1 MGNSQERGRL
11 LLLKL
16 KNITIRNFM
25 SVGNVTQAV
34 DLERDALSLVLGNNL
49 DLGGDGS
56 RNGTGKTTLINALSY
71 GLYGNALTNI
81 KKNNLINKTNG
92 KGMLVTVDF
101 EYNNNEYRIERGRS
115 PNVFRLKRDGIDINE
130 MLDEAQGEMRQ
141 TQIEVDSIIGISHNM
156 FKHIVALN
164 TYTDPFLS
172 MRPNDQREIIEE
184 LLGITELSRKADSL
198 KDEVKATKEQIKDEE
213 YRLKA
218 IEDANGRILKSIKD
232 IERRQRIWTDK
243 HNTELKDLSA
253 GLDAL
258 SHINVDEEIK
268 NHAFIAE
275 YNEKKTRLDEAVRW
289 INSINTD
296 NKKQETVVAKL
307 ENEIKLLKEHTCY
320 ACGQEMH
327 DDKQESILA
336 AKAEQKQD
344 AVMQVL
350 ANTTQLQEHESVV
363 ADIGE
368 LGSKPTV
375 FYNTLNDAYEHQN
388 SVRML
393 AEQIEQKNKAEDP
406 YADQISEMRES
417 ALEEL
422 DYSHMNTLISFREH
436 QDFLMKLLT
445 NKDSFIRKKI
455 IDQNLSFLNNRLETY
470 LDKLG
475 LPHEVRFQSDLTVE
489 ITELGRDLDFDNLS
503 RGERNRLILGLSW
516 AFRDI
521 FESLYS
527 TINVM
532 FIDELIDSGMDTNG
546 VEASLAVLKKMVRE
560 SGRSVFLVSHRDELQ
575 GRVTDVL
582 NVVKE
587 NGFTT
592 FAQETET
599 ETVDEIASDVEL
611 ETVI

>member
-1 MGNSQERGRL
+1 
-11 LLLKL
+11 
-16 KNITIRNFM
+16 M

-34 DLERDALSLVLGNNL
+34 DLDRDSLSLVLGNNL

-71 GLYGNALTNI
+71 GLYGQALTKI
-81 KKNNLINKTNG
+81 KVNNLINKTNG
-92 KGMLVTVDF
+92 KGMLVSVDF
-101 EYNNNEYRIERGRS
+101 EYNGSEYRIERGRS
-115 PNVFRLKRDGIDINE
+115 PNVFRLMRDGIDMNE
-130 MLDEAQGEMRQ
+130 TQDEAQGEMRQ

-164 TYTDPFLS
+164 TYTEPFLS
-172 MRPNDQREIIEE
+172 MRAGDQREIIEE
-184 LLGITELSRKADSL
+184 LLGITELSRKADIL
-198 KDEVKATKEQIKDEE
+198 KEEVKNTKEQIKDEE

-218 IEDANGRILKSIKD
+218 IEDANTRILKSIKD
-232 IERRQRIWTDK
+232 IERRQRVWKDK
-243 HNTELKDLSA
+243 HNKELSELEQ
-253 GLDAL
+253 GLEAL
-258 SHINVDEEIK
+258 SHIDIEQELA
-268 NHAFIAE
+268 NHALLVE
-275 YNEKKTRLDEAVRW
+275 YNEKKAKIDEAVRW
-289 INSINTD
+289 MSSIEADNTR
-296 NKKQETVVAKL
+296 QEKL
-307 ENEIKLLKEHTCY
+307 KTKLDDEIISIKEHKCY

-327 DDKQESILA
+327 DDKQGEILA
-336 AKAEQKQD
+336 SKEEQAQEV
-344 AVMQVL
+344 AMRLL
-350 ANTTQLQEHESVV
+350 ANMGQLQEHQELIASL
-363 ADIGE
+363 GE
-368 LGSKPTV
+368 LGDEPTV
-375 FYNTLNDAYEHQN
+375 FYQSLTDAYEHQN
-388 SVRML
+388 SVNML
-393 AEQIEQKNKAEDP
+393 VEQIEAKRKQEDP
-406 YADQISEMRES
+406 YAEQIKDMRES
-417 ALEEL
+417 SLEEL

-455 IDQNLSFLNNRLETY
+455 IDQNLAYLNNRLEFY

-475 LPHEVRFQSDLTVE
+475 LPHEVKFQSDLNVE

-532 FIDELIDSGMDTNG
+532 FVDELIDSGMDTNG
-546 VEASLAVLKKMVRE
+546 VEASLAVLKKMVRDR
-560 SGRSVFLVSHRDELQ
+560 GRSLFLVSHREELQ

-599 ETVDEIASDVEL
+599 LEPGIEL
-611 ETVI
+611 DTVI

>member
-1 MGNSQERGRL
+1 
-11 LLLKL
+11 
-16 KNITIRNFM
+16 M
-25 SVGNVTQAV
+25 SIGNVTQAV
-34 DLERDALSLVLGNNL
+34 DLQRDNLTLVLGNNL

-101 EYNNNEYRIERGRS
+101 EYNGSEYRIERGRS
-115 PNVFRLKRDGIDINE
+115 PNVFKLMRDGHDMNTA
-130 MLDEAQGEMRQ
+130 DEAQGEMRQ
-141 TQIEVDSIIGISHNM
+141 TQVEVDSIIGISHAM

-164 TYTDPFLS
+164 TYTEPFLS

-184 LLGITELSRKADSL
+184 LLGITELSRKAEKL
-198 KDEVKATKEQIKDEE
+198 KDDVKDTKEQIKDEE

-218 IEDANGRILKSIKD
+218 VEDANSRILKSIKD
-232 IERRQRIWTDK
+232 IERRQRIWSEK
-243 HNTELKDLSA
+243 HSKEVLELEQ

-258 SHINVDEEIK
+258 SHIDIDAEIK
-268 NHAFIAE
+268 NHTFIAE
-275 YNEKKTRLDEAVRW
+275 YNEKKTRLDEATRW
-289 INSINTD
+289 ISSINAD
-296 NKKQETVVAKL
+296 DAKQEKVIDKL
-307 ENEIKLLKEHTCY
+307 KNEIKLLKEHTCY

-336 AKAEQKQD
+336 AKEEQKQE
-344 AVMQVL
+344 ATMQLL
-350 ANTTQLQEHESVV
+350 ANNTQLQEHETVV
-363 ADIGE
+363 AEIGE
-368 LGSKPTV
+368 LGNKPTV
-375 FYNTLNDAYEHQN
+375 FYDSLNDAYEHQN

-393 AEQIEQKNKAEDP
+393 TEQIEQKKKAEDP
-406 YADQISEMRES
+406 YEDQIKEMRES
-417 ALEEL
+417 SLEEL
-422 DYSHMNTLISFREH
+422 DYSQMNTLISFREH

-455 IDQNLSFLNNRLETY
+455 IDQNLSYLNSRLDYY
-470 LDKLG
+470 LEKLG
-475 LPHEVRFQSDLTVE
+475 LPHEVKFQSDLSVE

-527 TINVM
+527 TINVL
-532 FIDELIDSGMDTNG
+532 FVDELIDSGMDSNG

-560 SGRSVFLVSHRDELQ
+560 RGRSTFLVSHREELQ
-575 GRVTDVL
+575 GRVSDVL
-582 NVVKE
+582 NVIKE

-592 FAQETET
+592 FTQEEET
-599 ETVDEIASDVEL
+599 IDSNIEL
-611 ETVI
+611 AEAI

>member
-1 MGNSQERGRL
+1 MGHTQERGRL

-25 SVGNVTQAV
+25 SVGNVTQGI
-34 DLERDALSLVLGNNL
+34 DLERDALSLVLGNNI

-101 EYNNNEYRIERGRS
+101 EYNGSEYRIERGRS
-115 PNVFRLKRDGIDINE
+115 PNVFKLKRDGVDMND
-130 MLDEAQGEMRQ
+130 MQDEAQGEMRQ

-198 KDEVKATKEQIKDEE
+198 KDEVKDTKEQIKDEE

-218 IEDANGRILKSIKD
+218 IEDANSRILKSIKD

-243 HNTELKDLSA
+243 HTKDVTDLET

-258 SHINVDEEIK
+258 THIDIDAEIK
-268 NHAFIAE
+268 NHTFIAE

-289 INSINTD
+289 INSIESD
-296 NKKQETVVAKL
+296 DKKQEKVISKL

-336 AKAEQKQD
+336 SKEEQKKE
-344 AVMQVL
+344 AAMQIL
-350 ANTTQLQEHESVV
+350 SNSSQLTEHLDVV
-363 ADIGE
+363 NSIGE
-368 LGSKPTV
+368 LGDKPTV
-375 FYNTLNDAYEHQN
+375 FYDSLNDAYEHQN
-388 SVRML
+388 SVRL
-393 AEQIEQKNKAEDP
+393 LKEQIEQKKKAEDP
-406 YADQISEMRES
+406 YEDQIKEMRES
-417 ALEEL
+417 SLEEL

-455 IDQNLSFLNNRLETY
+455 IDQNLSFLNKRLERY

-475 LPHEVRFQSDLTVE
+475 LPHEVKFQSDLTVE

-527 TINVM
+527 TINCM
-532 FIDELIDSGMDTNG
+532 FVDELIDSGMDTNG
-546 VEASLAVLKKMVRE
+546 VEASLAILKKMVRD

-575 GRVTDVL
+575 GRVSDVL

-599 ETVDEIASDVEL
+599 LEPGVEL
-611 ETVI
+611 DLVI

>member
-1 MGNSQERGRL
+1 
-11 LLLKL
+11 
-16 KNITIRNFM
+16 M

-34 DLERDALSLVLGNNL
+34 DLQRDNLTLVLGNNL

-101 EYNNNEYRIERGRS
+101 EYNGSEYRIERGRS
-115 PNVFRLKRDGIDINE
+115 PNVFKLMRDGHDMNTA
-130 MLDEAQGEMRQ
+130 DEAQGEMRQ
-141 TQIEVDSIIGISHNM
+141 TQVEVDSIIGISHAM

-164 TYTDPFLS
+164 TYTEPFLS

-184 LLGITELSRKADSL
+184 LLGITELSRKAEKL
-198 KDEVKATKEQIKDEE
+198 KDDVKDTKEQIKDEE

-218 IEDANGRILKSIKD
+218 VEDANSRILKSIKD
-232 IERRQRIWTDK
+232 IERRQRIWSEK
-243 HNTELKDLSA
+243 HSKEVLELEQ

-258 SHINVDEEIK
+258 SHIDIDAEIK
-268 NHAFIAE
+268 NHTFIAE
-275 YNEKKTRLDEAVRW
+275 YNEKKTRLDEATRW
-289 INSINTD
+289 ISSINAD
-296 NKKQETVVAKL
+296 DAKQEKVIDKL
-307 ENEIKLLKEHTCY
+307 KNEIKLLKEHTCY

-336 AKAEQKQD
+336 SKEEQKQE
-344 AVMQVL
+344 ATAQLL
-350 ANTTQLQEHESVV
+350 ANNTQLIEHETVV
-363 ADIGE
+363 TEIGE
-368 LGSKPTV
+368 LGNKPTV
-375 FYNTLNDAYEHQN
+375 FYDSLNDAYEHQN

-393 AEQIEQKNKAEDP
+393 TEQIEQKKKAEDP
-406 YADQISEMRES
+406 YEDQIKEMRES
-417 ALEEL
+417 SLEEL
-422 DYSHMNTLISFREH
+422 DYSQMNTLISFREH

-455 IDQNLSFLNNRLETY
+455 IDQNLSYLNSRLDYY
-470 LDKLG
+470 LEKLG
-475 LPHEVRFQSDLTVE
+475 LPHEVKFQSDLSVE

-527 TINVM
+527 TINVL
-532 FIDELIDSGMDTNG
+532 FVDELIDSGMDSNG

-560 SGRSVFLVSHRDELQ
+560 RGRSTFLVSHREELQ
-575 GRVTDVL
+575 GRVSDVL
-582 NVVKE
+582 NVIKE

-592 FAQETET
+592 FTQEEET
-599 ETVDEIASDVEL
+599 IDSNIEL
-611 ETVI
+611 AEAI

>member
-1 MGNSQERGRL
+1 
-11 LLLKL
+11 
-16 KNITIRNFM
+16 M

-34 DLERDALSLVLGNNL
+34 DLERDSLSLVLGNNL

-71 GLYGNALTNI
+71 GLYGQALTKI
-81 KKNNLINKTNG
+81 KINNLINKTNG

-101 EYNNNEYRIERGRS
+101 EYNGSNYRIERGRS
-115 PNVFRLKRDGIDINE
+115 PNVFRLKRDGIDLNE
-130 MLDEAQGEMRQ
+130 MEDEARGEMRQ
-141 TQIEVDSIIGISHNM
+141 TQVEVDSIIGISHNM

-164 TYTDPFLS
+164 TYTEPFLS
-172 MRPNDQREIIEE
+172 MRAGDQREIIEE
-184 LLGITELSRKADSL
+184 LLGITELSRKAEKLREDVKNT
-198 KDEVKATKEQIKDEE
+198 KDQIKDEE

-218 IEDANGRILKSIKD
+218 IEDANARILKSIKD
-232 IERRQRIWTDK
+232 IERRQRVWQDK
-243 HNTELKDLSA
+243 HNKELVELEA
-253 GLDAL
+253 GLEAL
-258 SHINVDEEIK
+258 SHIDIEQELA
-268 NHAFIAE
+268 NHAQLVE
-275 YNEKKTRLDEAVRW
+275 YNEKKAKIDETVRW
-289 INSINTD
+289 MSSIESD
-296 NKKQETVVAKL
+296 NARQEKL
-307 ENEIKLLKEHTCY
+307 KSKLDAEIISIKEHKCY

-327 DDKQESILA
+327 DSKQEEILA
-336 AKAEQKQD
+336 SKEEQAQE
-344 AVMQVL
+344 VTMQLL
-350 ANTTQLQEHESVV
+350 ANLGQLQEHQELL
-363 ADIGE
+363 ANLGE
-368 LGSKPTV
+368 LGDKPTV
-375 FYNTLNDAYEHQN
+375 FYQSLTDAYEHQN
-388 SVRML
+388 SVNML
-393 AEQIEQKNKAEDP
+393 VEQIEAKRKQEDP
-406 YADQISEMRES
+406 YADQIKDMRES
-417 ALEEL
+417 SLEEL
-422 DYSHMNTLISFREH
+422 DYSYMNTLVSYREH

-455 IDQNLSFLNNRLETY
+455 IDQNLAYLNNRLEFY

-475 LPHEVRFQSDLTVE
+475 LPHEVKFQSDLTVE

-532 FIDELIDSGMDTNG
+532 FVDELIDSGMDTNG
-546 VEASLAVLKKMVRE
+546 VEASLAVLKKMVRDR
-560 SGRSVFLVSHRDELQ
+560 GRSLFLVSHREELQ

-599 ETVDEIASDVEL
+599 LEPGVEIEN
-611 ETVI
+611 VI